1 MTIQRGLRNQ
11 CEMKAVISQHS
22 THSTIFTNSKKPSG
36 TFGEKTKLPT
46 SHVAKIP
53 TTNIIQYQQKH
64 PIHKLLKKLN
74 SLELNDITNKIGVTY
89 NKRLNKMRGA
99 LAKYFFIN
107 HSSSPLT
114 SLKKCLMA
122 PTVKDP
128 QPKID
133 ENHPIFEFLKNVSD
147 NEVKEWTKKSW

>member
-1 MTIQRGLRNQ
+1 
-11 CEMKAVISQHS
+11 MKIFESFNISFAKVTSIAVL
-22 THSTIFTNSKKPSG
+22 N
-36 TFGEKTKLPT
+36 KTLKNNL
-46 SHVAKIP
+46 
-53 TTNIIQYQQKH
+53 QQKH

-133 ENHPIFEFLKNVSD
+133 KNHPIFEFLKNVSD